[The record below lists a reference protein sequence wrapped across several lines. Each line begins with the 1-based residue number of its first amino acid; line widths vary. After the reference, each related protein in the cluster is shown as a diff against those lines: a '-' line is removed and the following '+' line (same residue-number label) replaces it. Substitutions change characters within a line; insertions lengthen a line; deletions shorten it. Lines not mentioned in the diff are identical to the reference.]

1 MIGLDPTYQGEG
13 MAPRVD
19 RDGAAHS
26 AVVSNLLDLQA
37 RLRGD
42 PASLVLPR
50 EGRPRGQVSVAAD
63 DVSVTSS
70 PAPDPERR
78 IEALRRRLESIELQ
92 IDAYERL
99 AEDAT
104 RASSEPPPAA
114 DVTELQ
120 HAIEERLTEG

>member
-1 MIGLDPTYQGEG
+1 M
-13 MAPRVD
+13 
-19 RDGAAHS
+19 
-26 AVVSNLLDLQA
+26 
-37 RLRGD
+37 
-42 PASLVLPR
+42 
-50 EGRPRGQVSVAAD
+50 AAD